1 MLFGY
6 NRPTNYTQRDCVH
19 KIAVLLLLVSLL
31 GLVGCEDKPDED
43 TLTATENTTEILT
56 KKRNQEHKSTQEP
69 ATFSLHNTHSQEYNL
84 TIYDEDIEIKEH
96 NAPIVLLHFFATW
109 CQPCVAEMPYL
120 NDLQKKYRKELF
132 IAGILTHDSIEE
144 AALQTIIAKNGVR
157 YFVSNAAQ
165 NDALAARLTSTLGL
179 PENFTIPLIVIYVE
193 GRYFTHYEGNTPVE
207 MIEYD
212 IEQAKKQL
220 KAR

>member
-1 MLFGY
+1 M
-6 NRPTNYTQRDCVH
+6 H

-43 TLTATENTTEILT
+43 TLSDTENTTEMLT
-56 KKRNQEHKSTQEP
+56 KQHGKKHKSTQEP
-69 ATFSLHNTHSQEYNL
+69 TTFTLQGAHSQEYNL
-84 TIYDEDIEIKEH
+84 TVYDEDLEIKDQ

-109 CQPCVAEMPYL
+109 CQPCIWEMPYL
-120 NDLQKKYRKELF
+120 NDLHKKYRKELF
-132 IAGILTHDSIEE
+132 IAGILTHDNIEKP
-144 AALQTIIAKNGVR
+144 ALQTVIAKNGVR
-157 YFVSNAAQ
+157 YFVSNSAQ
-165 NDALAARLTSTLGL
+165 NDAFAARLTSTLGL

-193 GRYFTHYEGNTPVE
+193 GRYFTHYEGNIPVE

-220 KAR
+220 KSR

>member
-6 NRPTNYTQRDCVH
+6 NRPTNYTQRDSVH

-31 GLVGCEDKPDED
+31 GLVGCEDKTKGEH
-43 TLTATENTTEILT
+43 ENTTEILSKQGN
-56 KKRNQEHKSTQEP
+56 KKHKSTQEP
-69 ATFSLHNTHSQEYNL
+69 ATFALYNTHTQEYNL
-84 TIYDEDIEIKEH
+84 TIYDEDIEIKEQ
-96 NAPIVLLHFFATW
+96 NAPIVLLHFFASW
-109 CQPCVAEMPYL
+109 CQPCVSEMPYL
-120 NDLQKKYRKELF
+120 NDLHKKYRKELF
-132 IAGILTHDSIEE
+132 IAGILTHDDIEE

-157 YFVSNAAQ
+157 YFVSNSAQ
-165 NDALAARLTSTLGL
+165 NDALAARLTRTLGL

-193 GRYFTHYEGNTPVE
+193 GRYFTHYEGNIPVE

>member
-1 MLFGY
+1 
-6 NRPTNYTQRDCVH
+6 VH

-43 TLTATENTTEILT
+43 TLTASENTTEILSKQGN
-56 KKRNQEHKSTQEP
+56 KKHKSTQEH
-69 ATFSLHNTHSQEYNL
+69 ATFTLHNNTHSQEYNL

-109 CQPCVAEMPYL
+109 CPPCIAEMPYL

-132 IAGILTHDSIEE
+132 VAGILTHDNIEE

-165 NDALAARLTSTLGL
+165 NDALATRLTRTLGL

-193 GRYFTHYEGNTPVE
+193 GQYFTHYEGNIPVE

>member
-1 MLFGY
+1 M
-6 NRPTNYTQRDCVH
+6 NYTQRDCVH

-43 TLTATENTTEILT
+43 TLTASENTTEILT
-56 KKRNQEHKSTQEP
+56 KQRNQEHKSTQEP

-84 TIYDEDIEIKEH
+84 TVYDEDIEIKEH

-132 IAGILTHDSIEE
+132 VAGILTHDSIQE

-165 NDALAARLTSTLGL
+165 NDALAARLTRTLGL

-193 GRYFTHYEGNTPVE
+193 GRYFTHYEGNIPVE

>member
-1 MLFGY
+1 
-6 NRPTNYTQRDCVH
+6 
-19 KIAVLLLLVSLL
+19 
-31 GLVGCEDKPDED
+31 
-43 TLTATENTTEILT
+43 
-56 KKRNQEHKSTQEP
+56 
-69 ATFSLHNTHSQEYNL
+69 
-84 TIYDEDIEIKEH
+84 
-96 NAPIVLLHFFATW
+96 
-109 CQPCVAEMPYL
+109 MPYL

-132 IAGILTHDSIEE
+132 VAGILTHDSIEE
-144 AALQTIIAKNGVR
+144 TALQTIIAKNGVR

-165 NDALAARLTSTLGL
+165 NDALAARLTRTLGL

-193 GRYFTHYEGNTPVE
+193 GRYFTHYEGNIPVE